1 VKSTVK
7 PLPSRPSDQRTYV
20 REDDHQSRRAA
31 AIDLIGTSLSDYEIS
46 RQTGA
51 SRSSIQRWRQRGAPT
66 RGRDNCRR
74 DWQPTDPA
82 SYSYL
87 LGIYLG
93 DGYIGKASQT
103 PVLEISLD
111 SRYPGIVEECSSA
124 IRNAAEVDARV
135 HHRLTREGASIRLTA
150 GSPIWLAAFPQHGPG
165 KKHLR
170 SIKLATW
177 QTQIVDRFPEP
188 FLRGLIHSD
197 GSRTVNRFSV
207 ALRHGSRTYAYP
219 RYFFTNLSA
228 DIRDMFCVSCERL
241 GIRWTRS
248 SNKNISVAD
257 RRSVELLDSF
267 VGPKSDAG
275 GGT

>member
-1 VKSTVK
+1 MFV
-7 PLPSRPSDQRTYV
+7 
-20 REDDHQSRRAA
+20 EEDHQSQRAA
-31 AIDLIGTSLSDYEIS
+31 AIDLIGTGLSDYEIG
-46 RQTGA
+46 RRTGA
-51 SRSSIQRWRQRGAPT
+51 SRSSIQRWRQHGAPT
-66 RGRDNCRR
+66 RGHNSYER
-74 DWQPTDPA
+74 DWRPTDLA

-93 DGYIGKASQT
+93 DGYISKASQA

-111 SRYPGIVEECSSA
+111 SRYPGIVEECSNA
-124 IRNAAEVDARV
+124 MRNVAEVEARV
-135 HHRLTREGASIRLTA
+135 HHRLTCQGNSIRLTA
-150 GSPIWLAAFPQHGPG
+150 GSPIWPAAFPQHGPG

-177 QTQIVDRFPEP
+177 QTRIVDQFPEP

-207 ALRHGSRTYAYP
+207 ALRDGSRTYAYP

-228 DIRDMFCVSCERL
+228 DIRNMFCVSCNRL

-248 SNKNISVAD
+248 SSKNISVAN
-257 RRSVELLDSF
+257 RGSVELLDSF
-267 VGPKSDAG
+267 VGPKSNAG

>member
-1 VKSTVK
+1 M
-7 PLPSRPSDQRTYV
+7 
-20 REDDHQSRRAA
+20 A
-31 AIDLIGTSLSDYEIS
+31 
-46 RQTGA
+46 
-51 SRSSIQRWRQRGAPT
+51 
-66 RGRDNCRR
+66 
-74 DWQPTDPA
+74 PA

-93 DGYIGKASQT
+93 DGYINKASQT

-111 SRYPGIVEECSSA
+111 SRYPGIVEECSHA
-124 IRNAAEVDARV
+124 IRNAAKVDARI
-135 HHRLTREGASIRLTA
+135 HRRLTRKGDSIRLTA

-170 SIKLATW
+170 SIELAPW
-177 QTQIVDRFPEP
+177 QAQIVDRWPEP

-197 GSRTVNRFSV
+197 GSRTINCFSV
-207 ALRHGSRTYAYP
+207 ALRGGSRTYAYP

-228 DIRDMFCVSCERL
+228 DIRDMFCASCERL

>member
-1 VKSTVK
+1 MT
-7 PLPSRPSDQRTYV
+7 
-20 REDDHQSRRAA
+20 
-31 AIDLIGTSLSDYEIS
+31 IGLIGTGLSDYEIG
-46 RQTGA
+46 RRTGA
-51 SRSSIQRWRQRGAPT
+51 SRSSVQRWRQCGAPT
-66 RGRDNCRR
+66 RSCNHCDS
-74 DWQPTDPA
+74 DWRPIDPA

-93 DGYIGKASQT
+93 DGYLNKASQT

-111 SRYPGIVEECSSA
+111 SRYPGIVEECLTA
-124 IRNAAEVDARV
+124 IRNAAEVDART
-135 HHRLTREGASIRLTA
+135 HRRLTRQGNSIRLTA

-170 SIKLATW
+170 SIKLAPW
-177 QTQIVDRFPEP
+177 QTQIVDRFPES

-207 ALRHGSRTYAYP
+207 ALRTGSRTYAYP

-228 DIRDMFCVSCERL
+228 DILNLFCLSCERL

-248 SNKNISVAD
+248 SDKNISVAD
-257 RRSVELLDSF
+257 KCSVELLDSF
-267 VGPKSDAG
+267 VGPKPDAG
-275 GGT
+275 GGTRTHGPKAH

>member
-1 VKSTVK
+1 M
-7 PLPSRPSDQRTYV
+7 DGH
-20 REDDHQSRRAA
+20 EIRRAA
-31 AIDLIGTSLSDYEIS
+31 AIDLIGAGLSDYEIG
-46 RQTGA
+46 RRTRA
-51 SRSSIQRWRQRGAPT
+51 SRSSIQRWRQLGAPT
-66 RGRDNCRR
+66 RGRTRCERHWRPADR
-74 DWQPTDPA
+74 A

-87 LGIYLG
+87 LGVYLG
-93 DGYIGKASQT
+93 DGYINKASRT

-111 SRYPGIVEECSSA
+111 SRYPGIVEECSNA
-124 IRNAAEVDARV
+124 IRSVAKVDARI
-135 HHRLTREGASIRLTA
+135 HRRQTRQGSSIRLTA

-165 KKHLR
+165 RKHLR

-177 QTQIVDRFPEP
+177 QIQVVDQLPKP

-207 ALRHGSRTYAYP
+207 ALQEGVRIYAYP

>member
-1 VKSTVK
+1 MF
-7 PLPSRPSDQRTYV
+7 V
-20 REDDHQSRRAA
+20 RNGHQGRRAA
-31 AIDLIGTSLSDYEIS
+31 AIDLIGTGLSDYEIG
-46 RQTGA
+46 RRTGA
-51 SRSSIQRWRQRGAPT
+51 SRSSVQRWRQCGAPI
-66 RGRDNCRR
+66 RGRDNYEG

-93 DGYIGKASQT
+93 DGYINRASRT

-111 SRYPGIVEECSSA
+111 SKYPGIVEECSNA
-124 IRNAAEVDARV
+124 IHNAAEVDARI
-135 HHRLTREGASIRLTA
+135 HHRPTRQGSSIRLTA

-177 QTQIVDRFPEP
+177 QTQIVDRSPEP

-207 ALRHGSRTYAYP
+207 TLRDGSRFYAYP

-228 DIRDMFCVSCERL
+228 DIRDMFCTSCERL
-241 GIRWTRS
+241 GIRWTQS
-248 SNKNISVAD
+248 SNKNISIAD

>member
-1 VKSTVK
+1 VI
-7 PLPSRPSDQRTYV
+7 
-20 REDDHQSRRAA
+20 DDHQSRRAA
-31 AIDLIGTSLSDYEIS
+31 AIDLFGTGLSDYEIG
-46 RQTGA
+46 RRTGV
-51 SRSSIQRWRQRGAPT
+51 SRSSVQRWRQRGAPT
-66 RGRDNCRR
+66 RGHDNWAR
-74 DWQPTDPA
+74 DWRPTDLA

-93 DGYIGKASQT
+93 DGYISKANQA

-111 SRYPGIVEECSSA
+111 SRYPGIIEECSKA
-124 IRNAAEVDARV
+124 IRDTAEVDARK
-135 HHRLTREGASIRLTA
+135 HHRLPPQGNSIRLTA
-150 GSPIWLAAFPQHGPG
+150 SSPIWLAAFPQHGPG

-170 SIKLATW
+170 PIKLATW
-177 QTQIVDRFPEP
+177 QTRIVDQFPEP

-207 ALRHGSRTYAYP
+207 ALRDRSRIYAYP

-228 DIRDMFCVSCERL
+228 DIRDIFCVSCERL

-248 SNKNISVAD
+248 SNKNISIAD

>member
-1 VKSTVK
+1 MFVAN
-7 PLPSRPSDQRTYV
+7 
-20 REDDHQSRRAA
+20 DHQGRRSA
-31 AIDLIGTSLSDYEIS
+31 AIELIGTDLSDYEIG
-46 RQTGA
+46 RRTGA
-51 SRSSIQRWRQRGAPT
+51 SRSSIQRWRQHGAPT
-66 RGRDNCRR
+66 RDCENRER
-74 DWQPTDPA
+74 DWRPTDPI

-93 DGYIGKASQT
+93 DGYISKVSRT

-111 SRYPGIVEECSSA
+111 PRYPGIVEECWNA
-124 IRNAAEVDARV
+124 IRNTAGVDARI
-135 HHRLTREGASIRLTA
+135 HHRLTRKGNSIRLTA

-170 SIKLATW
+170 PIRLATW
-177 QTQIVDRFPEP
+177 QIQIVDRFPAP

-207 ALRHGSRTYAYP
+207 ALRDGSRIYAYP

-228 DIRDMFCVSCERL
+228 DIREMFCVSCERL
-241 GIRWTRS
+241 GIRWTQS